1 MEASIGLSS
10 EITRLRRRVR
20 LLLCERWGL
29 FGAAA
34 GAVVSAA
41 VVLLSSKYDELLSY
55 GLWAAIVALGAFIGV
70 AVALLKRLTDLTVA
84 AAADRRTGL
93 KERLSTAVAFSSSE
107 GEMEQ
112 AVRSDASSRIGDMRS
127 ADVFRHRFGMPH
139 WVFLGALAL
148 LLGIVF
154 IPQMAYFQSQT
165 RRQEIAVMKREGE
178 NLVKLAKDMKKID
191 TSHEELRKLADKL
204 EKLGQK
210 METGRMSRKQAM
222 LKTQR
227 LEKEIKSAQ
236 DKLAKE
242 NSSTKTMEQARAD
255 MRRSSDELAKSIAQ
269 QIAKKENIPPEEA
282 LKKVPTDKQLADLAR
297 KDGPLTEAEKQ
308 QLEQALS
315 KYADPNNN
323 APIPAELGEALA
335 KLAANHDYQKAA
347 QLMKMLAKKLNTGNM
362 SQQDQKML
370 ASQMAALAKALKNTD
385 MDKLAKQMFDQAKE
399 LAKMSPQELQKMI
412 DEMQKMQ
419 QMAKAL
425 QKAGGG

>member
-1 MEASIGLSS
+1 MEASIGLNS

-34 GAVVSAA
+34 GAVAAA
-41 VVLLSSKYDELLSY
+41 VVALLSSKYDELLSY
-55 GLWAAIVALGAFIGV
+55 GLWAGIVALGALVGV
-70 AVALLKRLTDLTVA
+70 VVALLKKLTDLTIA

-93 KERLSTAVAFSSSE
+93 KERLSTAVAVSSSE
-107 GEMEQ
+107 GDMED
-112 AVRSDASSRIGDMRS
+112 AVRSDARGRIGDMRS
-127 ADVFRHRFGMPH
+127 SEVFRHRFGLPH
-139 WVFLGALAL
+139 WVFLGAIAL
-148 LLGIVF
+148 LLGTVL
-154 IPQMAYFQSQT
+154 IPRMAYFQSQT
-165 RRQEIAVMKREGE
+165 RRQEIAVMKSQGQ

-204 EKLGQK
+204 EKLGAK
-210 METGRMSRKQAM
+210 MATGRMSRKQAM

-236 DKLAKE
+236 DKLARE

-255 MRRSSDELAKSIAQ
+255 MRKSSEELAKNMAQ
-269 QIAKKENIPPEEA
+269 QIAKKENMPPEDA

-297 KDGPLTEAEKQ
+297 KDGPLSESEKR

-335 KLAANHDYQKAA
+335 KLAANNDYQKAA
-347 QLMKMLAKKLNTGNM
+347 QLMKMLAKKLNSGKM
-362 SQQDQKML
+362 GQQDQKML

-399 LAKMSPQELQKMI
+399 LAKMSPRELQKML
-412 DEMQKMQ
+412 DQAQKMQ